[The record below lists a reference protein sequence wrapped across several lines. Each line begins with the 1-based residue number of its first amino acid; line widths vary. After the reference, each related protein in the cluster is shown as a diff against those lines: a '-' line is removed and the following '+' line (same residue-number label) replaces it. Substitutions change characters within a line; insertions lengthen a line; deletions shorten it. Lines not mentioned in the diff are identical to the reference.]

1 MRIKNFSDRVKN
13 FKNITS
19 LEKKIAN
26 EFKIDVNKL
35 KNKIINFDHHLSH
48 AASSVLASNY
58 KETNFVTLDGFGDF
72 LSTTVV
78 AMQKIN
84 FTLLK

>member
-26 EFKIDVNKL
+26 EFNIGANKL
-35 KNKIINFDHHLSH
+35 KKQ
-48 AASSVLASNY
+48 NY
-58 KETNFVTLDGFGDF
+58 KF
-72 LSTTVV
+72 
-78 AMQKIN
+78 
-84 FTLLK
+84 